1 VLLFGNQ
8 ATHTFS
14 QLMPKKPLYNA
25 VADFAPAALAI
36 ENAKVLVTRKDF
48 PANSLSEFITYAK
61 VNADKMQYGSAG
73 TGSAT
78 QITCVMLN
86 MAIGVNVT
94 HVPYRGTG
102 PAMQDI
108 MGGRIDYVCDVT
120 STTAPLLRAGE
131 VKALALLSPSR
142 SAAMPEVPTAHEQG
156 LKDFNCDGWNAFFF
170 PKGTPEPIVRRLSA
184 AISEISDMPAV
195 RERLESLGLNVPG
208 RDRRTPEYLQRLVL
222 SDLEKWAAPVKASGA
237 AEE

>member
-1 VLLFGNQ
+1 
-8 ATHTFS
+8 
-14 QLMPKKPLYNA
+14 MPKKPLYNA

-61 VNADKMQYGSAG
+61 ANADKMQYGSAG

-102 PAMQDI
+102 PGDA
-108 MGGRIDYVCDVT
+108 GHHGRPHRLHLRCDLNHRAA
-120 STTAPLLRAGE
+120 SRAGE
-131 VKALALLSPSR
+131 VKALALLSPARNSR
-142 SAAMPEVPTAHEQG
+142 A
-156 LKDFNCDGWNAFFF
+156 L
-170 PKGTPEPIVRRLSA
+170 R
-184 AISEISDMPAV
+184 
-195 RERLESLGLNVPG
+195 
-208 RDRRTPEYLQRLVL
+208 
-222 SDLEKWAAPVKASGA
+222 
-237 AEE
+237 